1 MSDLQDKKEIL
12 LKTPKL
18 WTFSILMPNY
28 KDKPPLNKMK
38 KEEKLDKLNY
48 KKKDNQL
55 NKPQNKKLEERLQEN
70 GSQQY

>member
-38 KEEKLDKLNY
+38 KEEKPDKLSSQ
-48 KKKDNQL
+48 KKEIQKA
-55 NKPQNKKLEERLQEN
+55 NKLLRKNLKEKPQEN
-70 GSQQY
+70 G